1 MPVGIDDHIGTVLNY
16 KMSDGFFGSAVAHGV
31 KQVIERSACGALAG
45 IELVTSAGKV
55 LTSRRPVATPGGKTR
70 GDAQMP
76 CLAKAG
82 VPLSFI

>member
-16 KMSDGFFGSAVAHGV
+16 KMSNGFFGSAVAHGV
-31 KQVIERSACGALAG
+31 IERSECGALAG

-55 LTSRRPVATPGGKTR
+55 LASRRPVATPGGKTR